1 MTNCF
6 CGRSC
11 RDSWAYSRNKLFS
24 GVCSRYC
31 HETQKKGLSHD
42 GSRTYT
48 TSCTACDATF
58 ELQYTY
64 NWSNQRFCSKS
75 CRQEVE
81 SRKHGKKHMT
91 LLAAIYDHPQGLSSH
106 ELYRI
111 SERNTTRIKGAAG
124 VSNCLKQWVRREVIT
139 MEKSSGAT
147 IYRWNSNLR
156 PGQVILRWKK

>member
-1 MTNCF
+1 MTDCF

-11 RDSWAYSRNKLFS
+11 RDDWAFSRNKLFS

-31 HETQKKGLSHD
+31 RETQTQSLSHD
-42 GSRTYT
+42 GSRTYLK
-48 TSCTACDATF
+48 SCTACDATF
-58 ELQYTY
+58 ELQYAY
-64 NWSNQRFCSKS
+64 NRSNQLYCSNS
-75 CRQEVE
+75 CRLEVE

-91 LLAAIYDHPQGLSSH
+91 LLAAIYENSSGITSH

-111 SERNTTRIKGAAG
+111 SERNITRIKGTTG

-147 IYRWNSNLR
+147 FYRWNSNLR
-156 PGQVILRWKK
+156 PGQVILRWK